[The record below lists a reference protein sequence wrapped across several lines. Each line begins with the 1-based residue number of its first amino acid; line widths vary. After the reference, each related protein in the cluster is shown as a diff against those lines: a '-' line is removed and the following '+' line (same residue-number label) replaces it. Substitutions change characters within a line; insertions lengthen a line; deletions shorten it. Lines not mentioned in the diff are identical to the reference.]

1 MKSHGMAVVLV
12 LAMVVTSLAV
22 EVSQIEGRWVS
33 EDASLEFLPPSLSTP
48 AESEL
53 RRTRGDG
60 IGRDRDA
67 YFTYTLADDQLT
79 LDYGAGETA
88 EYTVFFNDARLHLV
102 EDEDD
107 DEYEHEPLGLSP
119 CVINLHKL
127 NAAKELFAKDHG
139 DRMPSLSDL
148 MVYLPN
154 LPQCPDGGIYTI
166 NAPGTPPRC
175 SVPGHALDD

>member
-1 MKSHGMAVVLV
+1 MKSYGVAVVMV

-22 EVSQIEGRWVS
+22 DDAEIEGRWVA
-33 EDASLEFLPPSLSTP
+33 EGAPLEFLGDPTSLSTP

-53 RRTRGDG
+53 RGASG
-60 IGRDRDA
+60 IGRDGGA
-67 YFTYTLADDQLT
+67 YFTYTLTDDQLT
-79 LDYGAGETA
+79 LDYGAGETIQYAVSLEQGKIHLTDA
-88 EYTVFFNDARLHLV
+88 EGNNHTYTS
-102 EDEDD
+102 ED
-107 DEYEHEPLGLSP
+107 LNLTP
-119 CVINLHKL
+119 CAINLHKL

-139 DRMPSLSDL
+139 DRMPTLSDL

-175 SVPGHALDD
+175 SVPG